1 MVLIIMDY
9 RKIYIKIIRNAKN
22 QNRRKGD
29 GNYYEQHHILPKS
42 LFPLWAK
49 RKSNL
54 VLLTAR
60 EHFFVHELLTKI
72 YPSNEMSFA
81 LFAFINRP
89 NADYKIGSRTY
100 EKLRRLRAQLMSE
113 YMKGN
118 TFGFKKGN
126 KPWNAGIKMDDE
138 HKNFLRGVKRSDK
151 ARENISKAHIG
162 KSNGPRSEETKRK
175 ISKANKGRVFS
186 EEARRHMSE
195 GQKGKT
201 IPEETRQKIKASLKK
216 VEHTAEWNKK
226 VSDALAKPLEK
237 PVMCVETG
245 DIFYTSRDIC
255 NFATGAGHWREVVSG
270 KRNYAGKL
278 PDGTKLTWKYVELS

>member
-1 MVLIIMDY
+1 MDY
-9 RKIYIKIIRNAKN
+9 RKIYIKIIRNAKS

-49 RKSNL
+49 RNSNL

-72 YPSNEMSFA
+72 YPSKEMKFA

-89 NADYKIGSRTY
+89 NADYKIGPRTY
-100 EKLRRLRAQLMSE
+100 EKLRALRAQLISE
-113 YMKGN
+113 TMKGN
-118 TFGFKKGN
+118 NFNIGR

-138 HKNFLRGVKRSDK
+138 HKNFLRGIKRSNK

-162 KSNGPRSEETKRK
+162 KSNGPHSEETKRK
-175 ISKANKGRVFS
+175 ISRANKGRVFS
-186 EEARRHMSE
+186 EEARQHMSD
-195 GQKGKT
+195 GHKGKT
-201 IPEETRQKIKASLKK
+201 IPEETRQKIKNSLKK

-245 DIFYTSRDIC
+245 DVFYTSRDIR
-255 NFATGAGHWREVVSG
+255 NFATGAGHWREVISG
-270 KRNYAGKL
+270 KRKYAGKL
-278 PDGTKLTWKYVELS
+278 PNGTKLTWKYVELS

>member
-22 QNRRKGD
+22 QNRRKCD

-42 LFPLWAK
+42 LFPFWAK

-81 LFAFINRP
+81 LFAFISRP
-89 NADYKIGSRTY
+89 NADYKIGPRTY
-100 EKLRRLRAQLMSE
+100 EKLRILRAQFMSE

-118 TFGFKKGN
+118 DFGFKKGN

-186 EEARRHMSE
+186 EEAR
-195 GQKGKT
+195 
-201 IPEETRQKIKASLKK
+201 
-216 VEHTAEWNKK
+216 
-226 VSDALAKPLEK
+226 
-237 PVMCVETG
+237 
-245 DIFYTSRDIC
+245 
-255 NFATGAGHWREVVSG
+255 
-270 KRNYAGKL
+270 
-278 PDGTKLTWKYVELS
+278 

>member
-1 MVLIIMDY
+1 MNY
-9 RKIYIKIIRNAKN
+9 RNVYIKIIRNAKS

-29 GNYYEQHHILPKS
+29 GTYYEQHHILPKS
-42 LFPLWAK
+42 LFPLWTK

-81 LFAFINRP
+81 LFAFITRP
-89 NADYKIGSRTY
+89 NADYKIVPRTY
-100 EKLRRLRAQLMSE
+100 EKLKAARAQLLSE
-113 YMKGN
+113 TMKCN
-118 TFGFKKGN
+118 DFGFKKCS
-126 KPWNAGIKMDDE
+126 KPWNAGIEMDDE

-151 ARENISKAHIG
+151 AKENISKAHIG
-162 KSNGPRSEETKRK
+162 KSNGPHSEETKRK
-175 ISKANKGRVFS
+175 ISQANKGRIFS

-195 GQKGKT
+195 GHKGKM
-201 IPEETRQKIKASLKK
+201 IPEETRQKIKSSLKK

-226 VSDALAKPLEK
+226 VSDALAKPLER

-245 DIFYTSRDIC
+245 DVFYTSRDIR
-255 NFATGAGHWREVVSG
+255 NFATGAGHWRDVISG
-270 KRNYAGKL
+270 KRAYAGKL

>member
-1 MVLIIMDY
+1 M
-9 RKIYIKIIRNAKN
+9 KIIRNAKI

-29 GNYYEQHHILPKS
+29 GTYYEQHHILPKS
-42 LFPLWAK
+42 LFPLWTK
-49 RKSNL
+49 KKSNL

-72 YPSNEMSFA
+72 YPSNEMNFA
-81 LFAFINRP
+81 LFAFITRP
-89 NADYKIGSRTY
+89 NADYKISPRTY
-100 EKLRRLRAQLMSE
+100 EKLKVARAQFLSE
-113 YMKGN
+113 TMKGN
-118 TFGFKKGN
+118 DFGFKKGN
-126 KPWNAGIKMDDE
+126 KPWNAGIEMDDG
-138 HKNFLRGVKRSDK
+138 HKNFLRGIKRSDK

-162 KSNGPRSEETKRK
+162 ISNGPHSEETKRK
-175 ISKANKGRVFS
+175 ISQANKGRVFS

-201 IPEETRQKIKASLKK
+201 IPEETRQKIKSSLKK

-245 DIFYTSRDIC
+245 DVFYTSRDIR
-255 NFATGAGHWREVVSG
+255 NFAAGAGHWRDVISG
-270 KRNYAGKL
+270 KRAYAGKL

>member
-1 MVLIIMDY
+1 MILIIMDY
-9 RKIYIKIIRNAKN
+9 RKIYIKIIRNAKS

-42 LFPLWAK
+42 LFPLWVK

-72 YPSNEMSFA
+72 YPSKEMKFA

-89 NADYKIGSRTY
+89 NADYKIGPRTY
-100 EKLRRLRAQLMSE
+100 EKLRTLRAQLMSDI
-113 YMKGN
+113 MKGN
-118 TFGFKKGN
+118 NFNIGR

-162 KSNGPRSEETKRK
+162 KSNGPHSEETKRK
-175 ISKANKGRVFS
+175 ISRANKGRVFS
-186 EEARRHMSE
+186 DEARRHMSE

-201 IPEETRQKIKASLKK
+201 IPEETRQKIRASLKK

>member
-1 MVLIIMDY
+1 MDY
-9 RKIYIKIIRNAKN
+9 RKIYIKIIMNAKS

-72 YPSNEMSFA
+72 YPSKEMKFA

-89 NADYKIGSRTY
+89 NADYKIGPRTY
-100 EKLRRLRAQLMSE
+100 EKLRALRAQLISE
-113 YMKGN
+113 TMKGN
-118 TFGFKKGN
+118 NFNIGR

-138 HKNFLRGVKRSDK
+138 HKNFLRGIKRSNK

-162 KSNGPRSEETKRK
+162 KSNGPHSEETKRK
-175 ISKANKGRVFS
+175 ISRANKGRVFS
-186 EEARRHMSE
+186 EEARQHMSD
-195 GQKGKT
+195 GHKGKT
-201 IPEETRQKIKASLKK
+201 IPEETRQKIKNSLKK

-245 DIFYTSRDIC
+245 DVFYTSRDIR
-255 NFATGAGHWREVVSG
+255 NFAIGAGHWREVISG
-270 KRNYAGKL
+270 KRKYAGKL
-278 PDGTKLTWKYVELS
+278 PNGTKLTWKYVELS

>member
-1 MVLIIMDY
+1 MNY
-9 RKIYIKIIRNAKN
+9 RKIYIEIIRNAKS

-29 GNYYEQHHILPKS
+29 GNYYEAHHILPKS

-49 RKSNL
+49 RSSNI

-81 LFAFINRP
+81 LFAFITRP
-89 NADYKIGSRTY
+89 NADYKIGPRTY
-100 EKLRRLRAQLMSE
+100 EKLKIEKAQLLSKT
-113 YMKGN
+113 MKGN
-118 TFGFKKGN
+118 NYGFKNGK

-138 HKNFLRGVKRSDK
+138 HKGFLRGVKRTDK
-151 ARENISKAHIG
+151 AKKNISKAHIG
-162 KSNGPRSEETKRK
+162 VSNGPHSEETKRK
-175 ISKANKGRVFS
+175 ISEANKGRTFS
-186 EEARRHMSE
+186 EEVRRHMSE

-201 IPEETRQKIKASLKK
+201 VPEETRQKIKASLKK
-216 VEHTAEWNKK
+216 VEHTSEWNKK

-255 NFATGAGHWREVVSG
+255 NFAKGAGHWREVILG
-270 KRNYAGKL
+270 KRKYAGKL
-278 PDGTKLTWKYVELS
+278 SDGTKLTWKYIELS

>member
-1 MVLIIMDY
+1 MILIVMDY
-9 RKIYIKIIRNAKN
+9 RKIYIKIIRNAKS

-29 GNYYEQHHILPKS
+29 GNYYEEHHILPKS
-42 LFPLWAK
+42 LFPLWK
-49 RKSNL
+49 DRKSNK

-81 LFAFINRP
+81 LFAFITRP
-89 NADYKIGSRTY
+89 NADYKIGPRTY
-100 EKLRRLRAQLMSE
+100 EKLKIAKAQLVSE
-113 YMKGN
+113 TMKGN
-118 TFGFKKGN
+118 NFGFKKGN

-162 KSNGPRSEETKRK
+162 KSNGPHSDETKKK

-186 EEARRHMSE
+186 EDARKHMSE
-195 GQKGKT
+195 GHKGKT
-201 IPEETRQKIKASLKK
+201 IPEETRQKIKSSLKK
-216 VEHTAEWNKK
+216 VVHTDEWNKK

-255 NFATGAGHWREVVSG
+255 MFASGANHWRDVILG
-270 KRNYAGKL
+270 RRNYAGKL
-278 PDGTKLTWKYVELS
+278 SDGTKLTWKYVELS